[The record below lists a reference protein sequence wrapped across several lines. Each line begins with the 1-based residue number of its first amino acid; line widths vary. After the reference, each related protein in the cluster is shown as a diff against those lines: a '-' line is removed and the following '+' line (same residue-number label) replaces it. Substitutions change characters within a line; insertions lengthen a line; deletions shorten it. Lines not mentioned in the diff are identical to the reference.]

1 MDTGERGSVVMIASG
16 RVEYDLDSDTVSFL
30 SFFKRVPVLK
40 NDSWNITC
48 KNI

>member
-1 MDTGERGSVVMIASG
+1 MDTGERGSVVMFASG
-16 RVEYDLDSDTVSFL
+16 RVEYDLDSDPVSFL

-40 NDSWNITC
+40 SDSWNITF

>member
-16 RVEYDLDSDTVSFL
+16 RVEYDLDSDPVSFL

-40 NDSWNITC
+40 SDSWNITF
-48 KNI
+48 KNT